1 MKQRKST
8 EKVDFLF
15 FIFII
20 MEIWKK
26 GTIFDKIEL
35 WILKKLNKHILIY

>member
-20 MEIWKK
+20 MKIWKK

>member
-20 MEIWKK
+20 MKIWKK
-26 GTIFDKIEL
+26 DTIFDKIEL